1 MDYESNCEGNAKTYG
16 EDGKFTICIFS
27 LIRTNCIIV
36 SVLFS
41 PIRIATQI
49 MVNGPD
55 GSG

>member
-41 PIRIATQI
+41 PIRITTQI